1 MTKNSQV
8 LCQFADKYSV
18 ISPSQTTQT
27 SQVSAVTQNSANN
40 QLNLQ
45 TVTPASI
52 KNWLAGQILK
62 GVVIEQL
69 SGTSLLLN
77 IGNTKLTA
85 KTDLNLPPGSVLQLR
100 VTRTGDQPL
109 LQIIDATKSNR
120 NAEASLNALR
130 QAIPKQLPLSNL
142 FSNLKITNTSGERLP
157 QIIQQ
162 AIQSLHAG
170 MASRMDLVNPESV
183 KKALTESGNFLES
196 NLKNSLSHVLNSN
209 SASDSIDGDLKAKL
223 LRLATVLSNENTTAL
238 NKNQKQTPVSNNLLN
253 MLSDNKILPEMQRH
267 VESALA
273 RIQLNQLNSLPA
285 TEHNSQAFLLELPVK
300 ENDDIDIFSLK
311 INDEEQQNQD
321 QDSSKRWSIKLSF
334 DLNGLGKI
342 HAKLILGGEQIQAS
356 LWAEEEKTYDLIQN
370 NLDLLRERLTE
381 VEFLDPEVKC
391 YKGKPEIDISS
402 QTDYNELIDIEI

>member
-1 MTKNSQV
+1 M
-8 LCQFADKYSV
+8 

-27 SQVSAVTQNSANN
+27 SQVSAVTQNSAKN

-85 KTDLNLPPGSVLQLR
+85 KTDLNLPAGSVLQLR
-100 VTRTGDQPL
+100 VIRTGDQPL
-109 LQIIDATKSNR
+109 LQIIDAAKSNR

-142 FSNLKITNTSGERLP
+142 FSNLKIGNTSGERLP

-162 AIQSLHAG
+162 AIQSLHTG
-170 MASRMDLVNPESV
+170 MASRMDLVNPEGV

-209 SASDSIDGDLKAKL
+209 SASGSIDSDLKAKL

-311 INDEEQQNQD
+311 INDEDQQKQD

-342 HAKLILGGEQIQAS
+342 HAKLILGGEQIQAR

-402 QTDYNELIDIEI
+402 NTDYNELINIEI

>member
-1 MTKNSQV
+1 M
-8 LCQFADKYSV
+8 

>member
-8 LCQFADKYSV
+8 LCQFADKHFV

-162 AIQSLHAG
+162 AIQSLHTG
-170 MASRMDLVNPESV
+170 MASRMDLVNPEGV

-209 SASDSIDGDLKAKL
+209 SASGSIDSDLKAKL

-311 INDEEQQNQD
+311 INDEDQQKQD

-342 HAKLILGGEQIQAS
+342 HAKLILGGEQIQAR

-402 QTDYNELIDIEI
+402 NTDYNELINIEI

>member
-1 MTKNSQV
+1 M
-8 LCQFADKYSV
+8 

-27 SQVSAVTQNSANN
+27 SQVSAVTQNSAKN
-40 QLNLQ
+40 QLNIQ

-62 GVVIEQL
+62 GVVIERL

-100 VTRTGDQPL
+100 VIRTGDQPL

-142 FSNLKITNTSGERLP
+142 FSNLKIANTSGERLP

-170 MASRMDLVNPESV
+170 MTSRMDLVNPEGV

-209 SASDSIDGDLKAKL
+209 SASGSIDGDLKAKL

-238 NKNQKQTPVSNNLLN
+238 NKKQTSINNNLLN
-253 MLSDNKILPEMQRH
+253 ILSDNKILPEMQRH

-285 TEHNSQAFLLELPVK
+285 SEHSSQAFLLELPVK
-300 ENDDIDIFSLK
+300 ENDDIDVFSLK
-311 INDEEQQNQD
+311 VNDEEQQNQD

-342 HAKLILGGEQIQAS
+342 HAKLILGGEQIQAR

-402 QTDYNELIDIEI
+402 HTDYNELIDIEI